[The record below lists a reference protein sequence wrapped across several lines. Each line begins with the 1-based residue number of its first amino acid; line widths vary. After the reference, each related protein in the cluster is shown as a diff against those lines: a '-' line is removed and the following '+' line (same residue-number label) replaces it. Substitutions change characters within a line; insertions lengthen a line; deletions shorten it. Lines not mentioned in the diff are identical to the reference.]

1 MGENSNQ
8 PREFDAVLG
17 RQIPPPVA
25 GVVLGGIEGLRR
37 RFQSSNT
44 EQRLAAVDDALKYGD
59 AGVDLLITAMNDE
72 ALIIRGTAY
81 NLLERLSSE
90 KAQQAI
96 ADGIILN
103 KGDRVYRVYES
114 RFSYYDIIYPIYYED
129 YDYYYDCELNYS
141 DYEYFEEYYKQPKF
155 VSCHFSKDSAESEAE
170 LLHQLKIMQ
179 TDASYLSRY
188 PIKNFNINEWCAA
201 NSVYP
206 IYEPNEG
213 DGWVASDESDW
224 EFEYRVLKTL
234 QKYKHSELLA
244 QLWQLMGFGRLA
256 FVHEQIIK
264 EKTYLI

>member
-17 RQIPPPVA
+17 GQIPPPVA

-44 EQRLAAVDDALKYGD
+44 EQRLAALADALKYGD
-59 AGVDLLITAMNDE
+59 SGVDLLIAAMNDE
-72 ALIIRGTAY
+72 ALIVRGTAY
-81 NLLERLSSE
+81 NLLESLSSE

-114 RFSYYDIIYPIYYED
+114 GVKHQYYIKLED
-129 YDYYYDCELNYS
+129 EYNYYYDGEYNYI
-141 DYEYFEEYYKQPKF
+141 YYQEEYEKPKF
-155 VSCHFSKDSAESEAE
+155 VSCHLSKYSAESEAE
-170 LLHQLKIMQ
+170 ALHKLRILETDVSLLW
-179 TDASYLSRY
+179 RPY
-188 PIKNFNINEWCAA
+188 PKNFNINEWCAA

-206 IYEPNEG
+206 IYEPNEE
-213 DGWVASDESDW
+213 DGWVASEEADW
-224 EFEYRVLKTL
+224 EFDNRVLETL
-234 QKYKHSELLA
+234 QNAKNSELLA
-244 QLWQLMGFGRLA
+244 QLWQLMGFRRLA